1 MLFRFA
7 RQAIKT
13 PLGRAP
19 SAPGV
24 LNKVASSGYQWIEKI
39 RQSAG
44 TDESGWK
51 TVAGLNRTD
60 AEQLLDWLENQVISE
75 KELLFDPAAGFTVR
89 WRAKTE

>member
-1 MLFRFA
+1 M
-7 RQAIKT
+7 
-13 PLGRAP
+13 
-19 SAPGV
+19 
-24 LNKVASSGYQWIEKI
+24 ASSGYQWIEKI

-89 WRAKTE
+89 WRAQTE